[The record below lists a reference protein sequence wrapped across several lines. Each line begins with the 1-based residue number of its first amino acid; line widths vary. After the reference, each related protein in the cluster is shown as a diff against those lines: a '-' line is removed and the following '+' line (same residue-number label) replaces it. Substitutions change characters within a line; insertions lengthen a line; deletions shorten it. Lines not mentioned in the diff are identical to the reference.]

1 MDQHPTSSHV
11 AASHD
16 LRHLLSQDH
25 TRLDR
30 LFQDLL
36 NAFEADA
43 RTQVAQLW
51 NEFDND
57 LRAHLQ
63 LEEEH
68 LLPKFLEFNAPE
80 ALALMREH
88 QSIRDRLLQLG
99 VGVDLHLTRHG
110 QVADFVRELRAH
122 AQREDALMYRW
133 STQHVRDPELNKSVA
148 QRLLGRR

>member
-1 MDQHPTSSHV
+1 MDQPL
-11 AASHD
+11 ASTHTPASDD
-16 LRHLLSQDH
+16 LGQLLSRDH

-36 NAFEADA
+36 DAFAADA
-43 RTQVAQLW
+43 RMDVAKLW
-51 NEFDND
+51 NEFDRD

-80 ALALMREH
+80 ALALTREH

-99 VGVDLHLTRHG
+99 VGVDLHLTRHA
-110 QVADFVRELRAH
+110 QVADFINELRAH
-122 AQREDALMYRW
+122 AKREEALMYRW
-133 STQHVRDPELNKSVA
+133 SNQNVRDPELHKSLM
-148 QRLLGRR
+148 QRLFPKH